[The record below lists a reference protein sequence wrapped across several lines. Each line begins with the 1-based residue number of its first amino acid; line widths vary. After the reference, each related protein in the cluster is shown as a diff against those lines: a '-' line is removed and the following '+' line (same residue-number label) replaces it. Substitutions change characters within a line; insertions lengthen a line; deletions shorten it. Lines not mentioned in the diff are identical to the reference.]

1 MHTINLQRSYGI
13 YATASASK
21 IKICRNLASSVSSGY
36 GVKKVLFSAEHEQRS
51 GSACTG
57 RKLSTTASIA
67 PGNQGNKRLEY
78 RHAFHAG
85 NIADCFKHVVLGI
98 LLRRMLDK
106 ESPFTYVDTHSGSA
120 LYELQSIEASQL
132 SEYKDG
138 ALKLL
143 NILSETQQSVFA
155 DPPAS
160 PALQDYADAIRWCCT
175 LLVTPDIGIA
185 GKQRS
190 PHLPFTANSM
200 PSSAAA
206 DAAAAAEP
214 AAAAAAAAAAEQ
226 ETGIGRENGV
236 RGYPGSPL
244 LAARLLRAQ
253 DRLILYEKVPPRP
266 PRACARKR
274 NELARRRAPVLCKLP
289 PQGTI
294 RPIPPPPPP
303 APHTPS
309 HSHQHTHEGGCGARS
324 NSNNTNK
331 QEKTH
336 DAERAARPAAIA
348 APPDSPLPKRGRAWA
363 AVWLAGSLR
372 GGRETEVGAAPR
384 KREGERR

>member
-274 NELARRRAPVLCKLP
+274 NELARRRAPVLCKSP

-294 RPIPPPPPP
+294 RPIPPPT
-303 APHTPS
+303 HT
-309 HSHQHTHEGGCGARS
+309 
-324 NSNNTNK
+324 NTR
-331 QEKTH
+331 T
-336 DAERAARPAAIA
+336 RA
-348 APPDSPLPKRGRAWA
+348 
-363 AVWLAGSLR
+363 
-372 GGRETEVGAAPR
+372 GAAPEVIVTILINKKKLMTPSAPPVPPPLR
-384 KREGERR
+384 RRRIRRCRSAGAHGPLFGLPGRCGEDGRRRWERR